1 MEKKALNKTGYMGGD
16 TMDSVYHSGELKVQ
30 TLAGA
35 GEAAIS
41 NSRIILPVIAHVFV
55 DFIQSQPMIILGSVD
70 ANGKVWTS
78 ILCGKPGFLRV
89 VDEQTLRIDA
99 RPDESD
105 PLHENLREA
114 SEVGL
119 LLIDFSTR
127 RRLRVN
133 GSVATGPD
141 GFSVRT
147 RQVYANCPRYI
158 QSRECALPDDFC
170 LRPGVARHSDSLSGE
185 HQLWIR
191 RADTFFLA
199 SFHPLGGADAS
210 HRGGFPGFVQ
220 VVDERTIIWPDYNG
234 NGMFNTLGNITEN
247 PNAGLLFIDFEHGGT
262 LQLSGSADIIWDK
275 DRALPFPGAERII
288 EFRIHKVI
296 VTENATALRWKFV
309 EYSSDNPW
317 FC

>member
-1 MEKKALNKTGYMGGD
+1 
-16 TMDSVYHSGELKVQ
+16 MDSVYHSGELKAQ

-35 GEAAIS
+35 GEAANS
-41 NSRIILPVIAHVFV
+41 NSRMILPVIAHVFV

-70 ANGKVWTS
+70 AHGMVWAS

-89 VDEQTLRIDA
+89 VDERTLGIDA
-99 RPDESD
+99 QPDKSD
-105 PLHENLREA
+105 PLQDNLRDG
-114 SEVGL
+114 SELGL

-141 GFSVRT
+141 SFSVRT
-147 RQVYANCPRYI
+147 RQVYANCTRYI
-158 QSRECALPDDFC
+158 QSRECELPNGIS
-170 LRPGVARHSDSLSGE
+170 LPPGVVRHSDSLSGE
-185 HQLWIR
+185 LQQWIR

-199 SFHPLGGADAS
+199 SFHPLGGTDAS
-210 HRGGFPGFVQ
+210 HRGGYPGFVQ
-220 VVDERTIIWPDYNG
+220 VVDERTLIWPDYNG

-247 PNAGLLFIDFEHGGT
+247 PNAGLLFLDFEHGGT
-262 LQLSGSADIIWDK
+262 LQLSGSADIIWDNE
-275 DRALPFPGAERII
+275 RTLPFPGAERII
-288 EFRIHKVI
+288 ELKIHKVI
-296 VTENATALRWKFV
+296 ETENATALRWKFV